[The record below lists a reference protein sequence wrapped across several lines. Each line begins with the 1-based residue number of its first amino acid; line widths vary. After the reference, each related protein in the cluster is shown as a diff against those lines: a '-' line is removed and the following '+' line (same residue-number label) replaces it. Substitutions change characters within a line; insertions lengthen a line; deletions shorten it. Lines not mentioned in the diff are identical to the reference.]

1 MVFWQLKDV
10 RYFFEGE
17 FFEFAFFCVF
27 DLEVTDGGEV
37 ADDAGEFS
45 AGVLAFWWWVG
56 TEVNVLAAELDVL
69 VTEVNILGRDVASP

>member
-1 MVFWQLKDV
+1 MSCNGLYEIV
-10 RYFFEGE
+10 FEGE

-45 AGVLAFWWWVG
+45 AVVLAFW
-56 TEVNVLAAELDVL
+56 
-69 VTEVNILGRDVASP
+69 